1 MKGMQRKIY
10 LENRPRD
17 EALQNLIDELELV
30 NFFMQESEE
39 ILVDDSLGRIISHP
53 VYAMVSTP
61 HYRASAMDGIAVI
74 SSKTFGAAETN
85 PITLELGT
93 DGIAVDTGD
102 PIPDEFDAVIMIEQ
116 INFIDDDKFQIIAPA
131 FPWQHVRAI
140 GEDMV
145 KQEMILPS
153 NHEIEPYD
161 IGAMVAANVD
171 KIMVKIKPVVGII
184 PTGDEV
190 VEPGAQ
196 LKAGDIVDSNSR
208 VMSALTT
215 QWHGKARIFPIISD
229 DYGMI
234 KEVVLQALEKCHIVV
249 INAGS
254 SAGRD
259 DYTSSV
265 IEEVGKVLTHGVAI
279 KPGKPVVLGVV
290 GHKPVIGIPGYP
302 VSSALTFELFVKPL
316 IDRMLG
322 IKPKE
327 RQKVNVTLT
336 KPLYSTLGMEEMIR
350 VKIGRVGEKLV
361 AAPLERGAGIIMSLV
376 RADGIVKVPRLSEG
390 LGVDV
395 PVEAELLKPLDTI
408 EKAVLM
414 SGSHDLTLDVINDL
428 FHKIY
433 PGYSLSSSHVGSLGG
448 ISALK
453 RKEAHL
459 AGMHLLDPETGEYNI
474 SYVKRLLPE
483 VEILLVN
490 LVYRQQGLMV
500 AKGNPL
506 NIRGLESLIN
516 PDIKFINRQKGAGT
530 RILLDYLLEKEGISS
545 NQISGYG
552 KEEYNH
558 LAVAAAIAA
567 NTAHVGMGIMAAAQ
581 ALDLDF
587 IPLIEERYDICIP
600 KVFLKDERVKKLLE
614 IICSGEFKERVAQLG
629 GYDTKDTGKIMW
641 SNFLIEEGKLCRI
654 NLQEI

>member
-1 MKGMQRKIY
+1 MVDRTIY
-10 LENRPRD
+10 LENRSRE

-30 NFFMQESEE
+30 NFFVQEAEE
-39 ILVDDSLGRIISHP
+39 ILVDDGLGRITSQP

-85 PITLELGT
+85 PVILELGI
-93 DGIAVDTGD
+93 DGVVVDTGD

-116 INFIDDDKFQIIAPA
+116 INFVDDNKFQIIAPV

-153 NHEIEPYD
+153 NHEIRPYD
-161 IGAMVAANVD
+161 IGAMVAANVN
-171 KIMVKIKPVVGII
+171 KVVVKIKPVIGII
-184 PTGDEV
+184 PTGDEL
-190 VEPGAQ
+190 VEPGVH
-196 LKAGDIVDSNSR
+196 LRPGDIIDSNSR
-208 VMSALTT
+208 VMSGFTT
-215 QWHGKARIFPIISD
+215 QWHGKPEVFPITPD
-229 DYGMI
+229 DYDRI
-234 KEVVLQALEKCHIVV
+234 KEVVLKALEKCHIIV

-259 DYTSSV
+259 DYTSS
-265 IEEVGKVLTHGVAI
+265 IIAELGKVYTHGVAI
-279 KPGKPVVLGVV
+279 KPGKPVVLGIINN
-290 GHKPVIGIPGYP
+290 KPVIGIPGYP
-302 VSSALTFELFVKPL
+302 VSSALTFELFAKPL
-316 IDRMLG
+316 IDRKLG
-322 IKPKE
+322 IESKE
-327 RQKVNVTLT
+327 RQKVNVRLA
-336 KPLYSTLGMEEMIR
+336 KPLYSTLGMEEMVR

-390 LGVDV
+390 IEVDM

-428 FHKIY
+428 FHKMY

-459 AGMHLLDPETGEYNI
+459 AGMHLLDPETGDYNI
-474 SYVKRLLPE
+474 SYVKKLLPNE
-483 VEILLVN
+483 EILLVN

-506 NIRGLESLIN
+506 DIRGLETLTS

-530 RILLDYLLEKEGISS
+530 RILLDYLLEKEGISNS
-545 NQISGYG
+545 QI
-552 KEEYNH
+552 
-558 LAVAAAIAA
+558 
-567 NTAHVGMGIMAAAQ
+567 
-581 ALDLDF
+581 
-587 IPLIEERYDICIP
+587 
-600 KVFLKDERVKKLLE
+600 
-614 IICSGEFKERVAQLG
+614 
-629 GYDTKDTGKIMW
+629 
-641 SNFLIEEGKLCRI
+641 
-654 NLQEI
+654 